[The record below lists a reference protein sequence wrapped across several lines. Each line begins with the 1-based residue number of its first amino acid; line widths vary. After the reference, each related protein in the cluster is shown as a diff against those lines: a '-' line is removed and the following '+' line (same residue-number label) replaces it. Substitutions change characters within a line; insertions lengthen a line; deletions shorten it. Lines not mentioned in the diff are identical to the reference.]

1 MAQLVKPV
9 SVKNVQR
16 LYKLY
21 NMLNT
26 ESTW

>member
-9 SVKNVQR
+9 SVKNVGW

-26 ESTW
+26 ESIW